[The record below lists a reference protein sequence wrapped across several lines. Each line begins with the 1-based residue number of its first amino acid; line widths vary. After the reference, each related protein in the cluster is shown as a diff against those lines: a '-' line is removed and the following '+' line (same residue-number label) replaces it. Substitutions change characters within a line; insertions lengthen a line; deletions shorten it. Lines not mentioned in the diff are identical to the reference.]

1 HPGRSA
7 HRLGAEPVMKLETS
21 VLPGDDPQA
30 IYQATQTLQ
39 GGDLV
44 AFPTDP
50 VYGLGALVNNVPG
63 IQQLYAVKG
72 RQSSKAIPILLSDA
86 SQLPLVA
93 AQTDERIMCLAQRF
107 WPGPLT
113 LVVPRHPSLPK
124 ALSPYPTVGVRVPD
138 HPLALALLQ
147 LSGPLATTSANLSD
161 HPSAV
166 TAQEVLEQLSGRIAL
181 ILDGGRTPGGV
192 SSTVVDC
199 TRPELVVLRQGP
211 LTLEQLIQAL

>member
-1 HPGRSA
+1 
-7 HRLGAEPVMKLETS
+7 MKLETS

-44 AFPTDP
+44 AFPTDT

-113 LVVPRHPSLPK
+113 LVVPRHPSLPE

>member
-1 HPGRSA
+1 
-7 HRLGAEPVMKLETS
+7 MKLETS

-30 IYQATQTLQ
+30 TYQATQTLQ

-44 AFPTDP
+44 AFPTDT

-113 LVVPRHPSLPK
+113 LVVPRHPSLPE